1 MVRIMTISVIRF
13 GALLLF
19 CGGLLIFSAAH
30 SEESPHW
37 NKNGCQS
44 CHAESA
50 PTDGVVNLVAE
61 DAEALC
67 ESCHGGRGEAPPCR
81 HASGIPAGDVAIADS
96 LTGSLKNG
104 QVVCTT
110 CHDIVFQ
117 CERPKAHFR
126 LQNTGFLRDRTSRES
141 GDYCLKCHE
150 TTGFERFNPHTG
162 VAGSPAKP
170 TCELCHAAIPHT
182 DEEGAL
188 VVAFNMEQDLNQTCQ
203 GCHVSRPHPR
213 SMTFGSTHKEE
224 WVHFVEPP
232 DDIRARM
239 LKVRDETGIDLPLDP
254 LSGKVFCATCHDP
267 HEFKGGPVAQQP
279 EHRLRANDICQVCHE
294 K

>member
-1 MVRIMTISVIRF
+1 MTISVIRF
-13 GALLLF
+13 GVPLLL
-19 CGGLLIFSAAH
+19 CGGLLIFSAAY
-30 SEESPHW
+30 SDESPHW
-37 NKNGCQS
+37 NKNGCQA

-67 ESCHGGRGEAPPCR
+67 ESCHGSRGEAVPCR
-81 HASGIPAGDVAIADS
+81 HASGIPAGEVPIPDS
-96 LTGSLKNG
+96 LTSSLKDG

-117 CERPKAHFR
+117 CERPKAHFS
-126 LQNTGFLRDRTSRES
+126 LQNPGFLRDRTARES

-150 TTGFERFNPHTG
+150 TAGFERLNPHAG
-162 VAGSPAKP
+162 VAGSPARP
-170 TCELCHAAIPHT
+170 TCELCHASIPHT
-182 DEEGAL
+182 DEGGEL
-188 VVAFNMEQDLNQTCQ
+188 VVAFNMEQDLNETCQ

-213 SMTFGSTHKEE
+213 SMSFGSAHVEE

-232 DDIRARM
+232 DDVRARM
-239 LKVRDETGIDLPLDP
+239 LQIRDETGIDLPLDP
-254 LSGKVFCATCHDP
+254 LTGKVFCATCHDP
-267 HEFKGGPVAQQP
+267 HEFKGGAVAEQP
-279 EHRLRANDICQVCHE
+279 KHRLRADDICQVCHE

>member
-1 MVRIMTISVIRF
+1 MTISVIRF